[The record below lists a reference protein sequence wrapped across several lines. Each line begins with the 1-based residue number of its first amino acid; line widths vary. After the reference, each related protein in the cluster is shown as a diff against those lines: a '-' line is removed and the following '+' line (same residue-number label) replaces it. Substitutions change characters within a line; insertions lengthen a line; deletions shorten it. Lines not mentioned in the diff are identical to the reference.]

1 MKHALITALLFMAFI
16 SVSQGQETVTAVND
30 TTPFYMLSLEEL
42 MNVNVTVA
50 SHTPLTNRES
60 PGIVTVITQDEIRKT
75 GANDV
80 MEVLKLVPGF
90 DFGVDIQG
98 IVGIGIRGNWANEGK
113 VLMLIDGIE
122 LNEELYSTLQFGG
135 HYPIEIISRI
145 EIIRGPGSAIYG
157 GNAEYAVINI
167 ITDQNSDFNGISAS
181 VSNSFMSKTFGSR
194 GISLAAGKSVGEAHI
209 NLSTSLNQLNRSQEN
224 YTDVTGKSYSMTD
237 ESELFDGQ
245 YRLDFFLKGLSI
257 TGIYDNYVV
266 EQKDGYDEIYSRSY
280 KSDFNSGLISAKY
293 DYKGIK
299 NIIITPGIKVKFH
312 KPWAYDKKITGD
324 DFKQFNTHINTNE
337 YYITSNYTPNEKINL
352 IAGVEYYHQ
361 LARQKVDSAFFSNG
375 SNLFNIDNYSLYAQS
390 ILKLNPLNV
399 TLGCRYNYNPFYG
412 FSFVPRISL
421 TKVWEKFHIKTLY
434 SKAFRTPSVE
444 NINASPDILP
454 EETLV
459 EEIEA
464 GCRLAKRSY
473 LTFNIYNIRTKNSIV
488 YYYDENDL
496 DKYKNEAA
504 SGTRGVEIDYKF
516 KSSGWY
522 ASINYSY
529 YSIANHSEL
538 STYSVPGHPNNH
550 LAFPSHKINLNCNI
564 NLSRTINVN
573 PSLSYMSTRY
583 SASHSDAG
591 VLTSR
596 EISPS
601 FYANISLN
609 FDDVFK
615 KGLNIQLACFNMF
628 DNPVFYIQPYDGN
641 HEPLPGAGRE
651 LKLKFSYSFLFKEK
665 K

>member
-1 MKHALITALLFMAFI
+1 MKHTLLTVLLFTAFI
-16 SVSQGQETVTAVND
+16 SVSRGQASTAAVSD
-30 TTPFYMLSLEEL
+30 TLPFYMLSLEEL

-50 SHTPLTNRES
+50 SRTPMTNRES
-60 PGIVTVITQDEIRKT
+60 PGIVTVITQDEIKKT
-75 GANDV
+75 GANDL

-113 VLMLIDGIE
+113 VLMLIDGIK

-135 HYPIEIISRI
+135 HYPIEMINRI

-167 ITDQNSDFNGISAS
+167 ITDYNSDFNGVSAI

-194 GISLAAGKSVGEAHI
+194 GVSLATGKSVGASHI
-209 NLSTSLNQLNRSQEN
+209 NLSTSFKQLNRSQEN

-237 ESELFDGQ
+237 QSEIFNGQ
-245 YRLDFFLKGLSI
+245 YRLDIFHKELSI

-266 EQKDGYDEIYSRSY
+266 EQKDGYDEIYSRAY
-280 KSDFNSGLISAKY
+280 KSDFNSGLLSAKY
-293 DYKGIK
+293 DYKKIK
-299 NIIITPGIKVKFH
+299 NTIFTAGIKVKFQ
-312 KPWAYDKKITGD
+312 KPWAYDKKITDD

-337 YYITSNYTPNEKINL
+337 YYITSSVTPNEKINL
-352 IAGVEYYHQ
+352 IAGVEYSHQ
-361 LARQKVDSAFFSNG
+361 LARQKVDSVFFSNG

-390 ILKLNPLNV
+390 ILKFTLLNV

-412 FSFVPRISL
+412 SSFVPRISL

-434 SKAFRTPSVE
+434 NRAFRTPSVE

-454 EETLV
+454 EETKV

-464 GCRLAKRSY
+464 GFKLAGRSY
-473 LTFNIYNIRTKNSIV
+473 LTFNLYNIRTKNVIV

-496 DKYKNEAA
+496 DKYKNDAT
-504 SGTRGVEIDYKF
+504 SGSRGVEVEYKF
-516 KSSGWY
+516 KTPGWF
-522 ASINYSY
+522 AAINYSY
-529 YSIANHSEL
+529 YSILEHSEFG
-538 STYSVPGHPNNH
+538 TYSVPGHFNNH
-550 LAFPSHKINLNCNI
+550 LAFPSHKINFNSNI
-564 NLSRTINVN
+564 NLSDNININ
-573 PSLSYMSTRY
+573 PSFSYLSTRY
-583 SASHSDAG
+583 SVSHTNAG
-591 VLTSR
+591 VLTSK
-596 EISPS
+596 EITPS
-601 FYANISLN
+601 LYANISFN
-609 FDDVFK
+609 FDDVIK
-615 KGLNIQLACFNMF
+615 KGFHIQLACYNIFN
-628 DNPVFYIQPYDGN
+628 NSVLYIQPYDGN

-651 LKLKFSYSFLFKEK
+651 FKLKLSYSFLFNQK